1 MALNEAELCF
11 EPDYQAWSRFLCLEC
26 GHFQLSSSF
35 LHPMMVPEAG
45 LAAAAAAAGD
55 VVVEVVG
62 DVDVAANEAAE
73 DVLQP

>member
-1 MALNEAELCF
+1 
-11 EPDYQAWSRFLCLEC
+11 
-26 GHFQLSSSF
+26 
-35 LHPMMVPEAG
+35 MMVPEAG